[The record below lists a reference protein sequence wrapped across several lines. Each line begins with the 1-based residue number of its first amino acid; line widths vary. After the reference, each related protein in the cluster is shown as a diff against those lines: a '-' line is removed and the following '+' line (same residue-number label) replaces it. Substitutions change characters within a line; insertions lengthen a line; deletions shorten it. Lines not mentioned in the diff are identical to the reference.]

1 MYATVFHTSVPS
13 VASREI
19 VVTSHSATGLRI
31 ANISVEVV
39 LVLIDLAVEVQLPDY
54 RARTRPTSWLIKS
67 WW

>member
-31 ANISVEVV
+31 ANISGEVV

-54 RARTRPTSWLIKS
+54 RARTRPASWPIKS